1 MDDLE
6 RQFAEFTGMLTI
18 LEIAGLIFLLALVSE
33 TVWDF
38 ASGTRKKGWET
49 LANFVI
55 GVVNVLLERTIY
67 GLVFVVGLY
76 LMQPFALFSIPS
88 TWWTWILAV
97 LAADFT
103 YYWMHRWEHE
113 VRILWSFHSVH
124 HSSPEF
130 NFTTALRLAWLEGL
144 IEWIFF
150 LPMLLIGF
158 SVVQTIIALSIVV
171 AYQSWIHTE
180 KVGKLGWL
188 DGIFNTPSVHRV
200 HHGSND
206 AYLDK
211 NYGGLLILWDR
222 LFGTYQKEEQIVI
235 YGIKS
240 PLGTSNPFVIN
251 FREPFSIIADVWHAK
266 SVREAF
272 GYVFGKPGWKPERPP
287 SKQLGSKQPG
297 SKQIVE

>member
-113 VRILWSFHSVH
+113 TRILWSFHSVH

-180 KVGKLGWL
+180 KVGRLGWL

-222 LFGTYQKEEQIVI
+222 LFGTYQKEEQTVVF
-235 YGIKS
+235 GIKS

-266 SVREAF
+266 SAREAI
-272 GYVFGKPGWKPERPP
+272 GYIFGKPGWKPERHP
-287 SKQLGSKQPG
+287 SKQSG